1 MTESTAA
8 IYQRPSDLLQRL
20 IRFQTVN
27 PPGNEA
33 ACIGYIDQL
42 LRDAGFQTSIL
53 ARDPAR
59 PNLVARLEGRGAAR
73 PLLMQGHVDV
83 VTVADQEWQQPPFA
97 ANVVDGFV
105 WGRGALDMKGGVSM
119 MLSALL
125 RAKAEGL
132 VPAGDVILVI
142 LSDEEAGGDMGARYL
157 VENHAGLFDGVR
169 YGIGEFGGFT
179 MHVGGRRF
187 YPIMVTEKQ
196 ICWLKATLRGA
207 GGHGSRPVRGGAMA
221 KLGAMLTRLDHERL
235 PVHVTPVARQMIEAV
250 AGALPAPMSDVLR
263 QLLDPEQTDATL
275 DSLGEDLSRLL
286 SPMLHNTVSPTVVR
300 GGDKVNV
307 IPGRITLEMDGRLLP
322 GFAPDDLLAELRAV
336 IGDEPEV
343 EVVRHD
349 PGPAEPD
356 MGLFDTLGH
365 ILREADLEAIPVPL
379 MLTGV
384 TDARFFAQLGIQTYG
399 FLPMKLPEGFQFSK
413 TIHAADER
421 IPVESVAFGADCVYR
436 LLQRYGKEGS
446 N

>member
-8 IYQRPSDLLQRL
+8 IYQRPADLLQRL

-33 ACIGYIDQL
+33 ACIGYIDEL

-59 PNLVARLEGRGAAR
+59 PNLVARLEGRGAAP

-83 VTVADQEWQQPPFA
+83 VTVTDQEWQQPPFA
-97 ANVVDGFV
+97 ANVVDGYV

-119 MLSALL
+119 MLSAFL

-132 VPAGDVILVI
+132 APAGDVILVI

-196 ICWLKATLRGA
+196 ICWLKATLRGP

-221 KLGAMLTRLDHERL
+221 KLGAMLTRLDREPL
-235 PVHVTPVARQMIEAV
+235 PVHVTPVAGQMIEAV
-250 AGALPAPMSDVLR
+250 AGALPAPMSDALL

-356 MGLFDTLGH
+356 MSLLDMLGD
-365 ILREADLEAIPVPL
+365 ILREADPEAIPVPL

-421 IPVESVAFGADCVYR
+421 VPVESIAFGADCVYR
-436 LLQRYGKEGS
+436 LLQRYGQEEA
-446 N
+446 

>member
-1 MTESTAA
+1 MTESNTA
-8 IYQRPSDLLQRL
+8 IYQRPADLLQRL

-33 ACIGYIDQL
+33 ACIGYIDEL

-59 PNLVARLEGRGAAR
+59 PNLVARLEGRGAAP

-97 ANVVDGFV
+97 ANLVDGYI

-132 VPAGDVILVI
+132 SPAGDVILVI
-142 LSDEEAGGDMGARYL
+142 LSDEEAGGDLGARFL
-157 VENHAGLFDGVR
+157 VENHADLFDGVR

-179 MHVGGRRF
+179 MHVGDRRF

-196 ICWLKATLRGA
+196 ICWLKATLRGP
-207 GGHGSRPVRGGAMA
+207 GGHGSRPVHGGAMA
-221 KLGAMLTRLDHERL
+221 KLGATLTRLDQEQL

-250 AGALPAPMSDVLR
+250 AGALPVPMSDVLL
-263 QLLDPEQTDATL
+263 QLLDPQQTDATL

-336 IGDEPEV
+336 IGDEPEL

-356 MGLFDTLGH
+356 MALFDTLGN
-365 ILREADLEAIPVPL
+365 ILREADPEAIPVPL

-436 LLQRYGKEGS
+436 LLQRYGQEEA
-446 N
+446 

>member
-1 MTESTAA
+1 MTDSDAA
-8 IYQRPSDLLQRL
+8 IYQRPADLLQRL
-20 IRFQTVN
+20 IRFETVN

-33 ACIGYIDQL
+33 ACIGYIDGL
-42 LRDAGFQTSIL
+42 LWDAGFQTSIL

-59 PNLVARLEGRGAAR
+59 PNLIARLEGRGAAP

-83 VTVADQEWQQPPFA
+83 VTVEDQAWQQPPFA
-97 ANVVDGFV
+97 AKVVDDFI

-119 MLSALL
+119 MLSAML

-142 LSDEEAGGDMGARYL
+142 LSDEEAGGDLGARYL
-157 VENHAGLFDGVR
+157 VENHADLFDGVR

-179 MHVGGRRF
+179 MHLGGRRF

-196 ICWLKATLRGA
+196 ICWLKVTVRGP

-221 KLGAMLTRLDHERL
+221 RLGEILTRLDEQRL
-235 PVHVTPVARQMIEAV
+235 PVHITPVAQQLIEAL
-250 AGALPAPMSDVLR
+250 AGGLPAPASDGLL
-263 QLLDPEQTDATL
+263 QLLDPEMTDATL
-275 DSLGEDLSRLL
+275 DKLDEELSGLL
-286 SPMLHNTVSPTVVR
+286 NAMLHNTVSPTIVR
-300 GGDKVNV
+300 GGDKINV

-322 GFAPDDLLAELRAV
+322 GFAPDNLLAELRAV
-336 IGDEPEV
+336 IGDEVEL

-349 PGPAEPD
+349 PGPSEPD
-356 MGLFDTLGH
+356 MGLFGTLGG
-365 ILREADLEAIPVPL
+365 ILQEVDPEAIPVPL

-399 FLPMKLPEGFQFSK
+399 FLPMQLPEGFQFSK

-436 LLQRYGKEGS
+436 LLQRYGEQGA
-446 N
+446 